1 MVVEGRRRTPVAGFH
16 DFLDGRSFREG
27 VRNGNGSRRSRRRG
41 DARAP
46 EAVFDETR
54 KMTHVDLIE
63 RGMR

>member
-1 MVVEGRRRTPVAGFH
+1 MVEEGRRRTPVAGFH

-27 VRNGNGSRRSRRRG
+27 VRNGNGSRRSRWRG

-63 RGMR
+63 GGMR